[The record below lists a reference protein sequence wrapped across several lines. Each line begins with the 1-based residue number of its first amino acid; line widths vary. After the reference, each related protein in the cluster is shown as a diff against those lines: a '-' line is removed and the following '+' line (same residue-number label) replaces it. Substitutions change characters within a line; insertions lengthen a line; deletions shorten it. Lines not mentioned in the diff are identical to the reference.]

1 MEAQVSGTPSSS
13 TWKKPN
19 KGKGCELFIFLQLGI
34 LQLNLVNVFS
44 MANVGFFFLAYPHS
58 QVFLAN
64 PEFPD
69 SKIPNL
75 QQKHKHYHLHRLGV
89 ICSPPKKNIA
99 TAWLFFFASQQ
110 KKFLSLVFHDVVLC
124 VFNSF
129 PSCQRLHNLK
139 RKKQNIK
146 HKKKSP

>member
-1 MEAQVSGTPSSS
+1 MFFQWQMLA
-13 TWKKPN
+13 
-19 KGKGCELFIFLQLGI
+19 
-34 LQLNLVNVFS
+34 
-44 MANVGFFFLAYPHS
+44 FFLAYPHS

-89 ICSPPKKNIA
+89 ICSPPKKYIA

-110 KKFLSLVFHDVVLC
+110 KKVPKSR
-124 VFNSF
+124 F
-129 PSCQRLHNLK
+129 P
-139 RKKQNIK
+139 
-146 HKKKSP
+146 